1 MYRKGRAKDSKKK
14 QLLYTEER
22 LQVAREE
29 IAYLKAYAH
38 LDTDTSFDEQSSS
51 TIKSVAAQVNVIDDT
66 HPTSAVQ
73 EETIN
78 TVAALAEKA
87 AHSDEGAAFIVTVRP
102 KDLAKCWGVRFHDIN
117 LPGYNIDLQ
126 AIKEELTT
134 EGESFKKDGKRKR
147 ATEVHTSAKI
157 LTACCCALYAALLT
171 SLFMYL
177 FFIIPL
183 YLCKSIKTNNF
194 FRHIGYGQSTD
205 SLG

>member
-1 MYRKGRAKDSKKK
+1 MAERIGQLEDVADVQTQRLEITEKHLSIVKSKSKVFARKCTEKEEQTEKLGSFCQTVKK

-38 LDTDTSFDEQSSS
+38 LDTSFDEQSSS

-87 AHSDEGAAFIVTVRP
+87 APSDEGAAFIVTVRP
-102 KDLAKCWGVRFHDIN
+102 KDLAECWGLRFHDIN
-117 LPGYNIDLQ
+117 LPGYNLDLQ
-126 AIKEELTT
+126 AIKEELIKEELIKKNSYRMEGGT
-134 EGESFKKDGKRKR
+134 EGEFFKMEK
-147 ATEVHTSAKI
+147 ES
-157 LTACCCALYAALLT
+157 
-171 SLFMYL
+171 
-177 FFIIPL
+177 
-183 YLCKSIKTNNF
+183 N
-194 FRHIGYGQSTD
+194 
-205 SLG
+205 